1 MLKCGARIASSGIV
15 RLRLTA
21 QTLGRIM
28 AKLNAAARKA
38 LPKSDF
44 AGPDRSYPVP
54 DKSHAA
60 NAKARASQAVNA
72 GRMSKG
78 TEAKI
83 DAKANAVLGK
93 KGDGSLPS
101 RGERTESQYRAQ
113 MRKNG
118 PGGETRHPQSHQEF
132 EDL

>member
-1 MLKCGARIASSGIV
+1 
-15 RLRLTA
+15 
-21 QTLGRIM
+21 M
-28 AKLNAAARKA
+28 AKISSAARDKMPA
-38 LPKSDF
+38 KEF

-83 DAKANAVLGK
+83 DAKADRVLGDK
-93 KGDGSLPS
+93 PKRGQRTATHNDTKHPGSHDEWEKLGS
-101 RGERTESQYRAQ
+101 
-113 MRKNG
+113 
-118 PGGETRHPQSHQEF
+118 
-132 EDL
+132 

>member
-1 MLKCGARIASSGIV
+1 
-15 RLRLTA
+15 
-21 QTLGRIM
+21 M

-54 DKSHAA
+54 DKGHAMA
-60 NAKARASQAVNA
+60 AKSRASAAVNA

-83 DAKANAVLGK
+83 DAKANKVLGK
-93 KGDGSLPS
+93 TDKSLPG
-101 RGERTESQYRAQ
+101 RGERAG
-113 MRKNG
+113 KNYDTR
-118 PGGETRHPQSHQEF
+118 EMRHPASHQEF
-132 EDL
+132 EDLGK

>member
-1 MLKCGARIASSGIV
+1 
-15 RLRLTA
+15 
-21 QTLGRIM
+21 M
-28 AKLNAAARKA
+28 AKLSSAQRDKM
-38 LPKSDF
+38 PSKEF

-83 DAKANAVLGK
+83 DAKANKVLGK
-93 KGDGSLPS
+93 GKSDGKKVGARLA
-101 RGERTESQYRAQ
+101 TY
-113 MRKNG
+113 KNG
-118 PGGETRHPQSHQEF
+118 GY
-132 EDL
+132 